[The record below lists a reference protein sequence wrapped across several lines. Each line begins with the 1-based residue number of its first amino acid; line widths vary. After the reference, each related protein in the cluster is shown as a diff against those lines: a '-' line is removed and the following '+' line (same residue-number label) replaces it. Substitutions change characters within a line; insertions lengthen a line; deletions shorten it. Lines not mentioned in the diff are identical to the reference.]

1 MFTGHFLKFGQ
12 HSKLDL
18 HVLLPQLL
26 TSILNSIR
34 HNLSLHKKFL
44 RIRNDSVGKSSWWT
58 VNAAAGS
65 GRTPRRKGTYRRR
78 KGKAILPQHTLE
90 SLPALFKHKRRSLFH
105 NNMSQRN
112 FWGGIPDLHLGNNHQ
127 YTTEPLKGRFQSFTR
142 SEEINSN
149 SNHSKPFILGESLP
163 PFSALNSDR
172 SWKNNFSLPSVNP
185 YQSEQLF
192 IAQTASLKTETNSCG
207 SFNNSCQTYRQEHFI
222 SYQTSF
228 KQMKNKTVSTE
239 YFMSPHHLS
248 GSSITTEVER
258 NKIESDNSN
267 LANIN
272 QTSNSLLSSVDSVY
286 QEILPK
292 NNHNLSTDEMNSLL
306 NNKTCDDSSD
316 FRAVFNELNEM
327 KKPDEYNSKIND
339 KLKDQLTTLDLHI
352 DKNISILNQTNLMNF
367 DQMNKL
373 VDNQK
378 ESFSDSIAAKPRIQ
392 SSEVKNTSLAFQKGD
407 LNFNPNQSKEDL
419 FSFINKTTN
428 ESRIAPYQSDSIFLE
443 EIIRKLNSSHSDLV
457 DSRSMVDKFSAY
469 QENRQNSNA
478 FIDIPDRKN
487 AKALHSLDCQMHI
500 PHYPH
505 EICANTKEH
514 LSSQLKFLEEMIHD
528 NINIDCKNV
537 NISQQHSSIQRIL
550 PQQSDS
556 MFIEDIIQNLN
567 SPYPN
572 QFLSENEMNEIPIYH
587 ETFLHPRTF
596 SFSSDENTASKQNIN
611 VNIEDF
617 RETKWR
623 QLTSYSENNDTKSE
637 KVHENIPEALLNT
650 ILSNSGMFLKSTEL
664 ENIHQNIFP
673 VECMNISSN
682 CDANGNEQNVSGSL
696 NSEALLSPSNSL
708 SKTTETSIKYSKDEC
723 NSVEINNLSSP
734 SESETSSR
742 NEKEDELKDN
752 VFRTEAKQK
761 ILQGTYDF
769 NTINLGVETCKM
781 LKKTSITN
789 PLNNSTEFS
798 DMLDLFDKYNDSCML
813 DEKGDPCLMI
823 DSSNSNHEFDN
834 DLPSLSD
841 DKITDDGDF
850 NLDFVCNQKE
860 TSYSIENSIFEYM
873 QNEIS
878 PNDKNCFD
886 ILNFATSDSE
896 TDSKDDNLF
905 KYI

>member
-1 MFTGHFLKFGQ
+1 MEFNDESFCNNLKAGSYIANGHPMVERRNNPK
-12 HSKLDL
+12 KLNRKNPWGNQSYADL
-18 HVLLPQLL
+18 ITEAIEASPEKRL
-26 TSILNSIR
+26 TLAQIYEWMIKNIPCFKDQAESNSSVGWKNSIR
-34 HNLSLHKKFL
+34 HNLSLHKKNFYVSEMTVLAKFL
-44 RIRNDSVGKSSWWT
+44 VDSQCCS
-58 VNAAAGS
+58 
-65 GRTPRRKGTYRRR
+65 RFRKNTKKKRHLQKKKRQSNPATTHFR
-78 KGKAILPQHTLE
+78 KFAST
-90 SLPALFKHKRRSLFH
+90 FKHKRRSLFH

-112 FWGGIPDLHLGNNHQ
+112 FWGGIPDLHLGNSHQ
-127 YTTEPLKGRFQSFTR
+127 YTTEPLKGRFQSFTT
-142 SEEINSN
+142 SEEINSS

-172 SWKNNFSLPSVNP
+172 SWKNSFSLPSVNP

-292 NNHNLSTDEMNSLL
+292 NDHNLSTDEMNSLL
-306 NNKTCDDSSD
+306 NNKTRDDSSD

-327 KKPDEYNSKIND
+327 KKPDEYNSKINNR
-339 KLKDQLTTLDLHI
+339 LKDQLTTLDLHI

-378 ESFSDSIAAKPRIQ
+378 ESFSDSTAAKPRIQ
-392 SSEVKNTSLAFQKGD
+392 SSELKNTTLAFQK
-407 LNFNPNQSKEDL
+407 
-419 FSFINKTTN
+419 
-428 ESRIAPYQSDSIFLE
+428 RITPYQSDSIFLE
-443 EIIRKLNSSHSDLV
+443 GIIRKLNSSHSDLV
-457 DSRSMVDKFSAY
+457 DSKSMVDKFSAY

-478 FIDIPDRKN
+478 FIDIPDSRN
-487 AKALHSLDCQMHI
+487 AKALNSLDCQMHI

-514 LSSQLKFLEEMIHD
+514 LSSQLKFLEEIIHD

-587 ETFLHPRTF
+587 ETFCILEPFHSLRMKVRIQKYQPHKMI
-596 SFSSDENTASKQNIN
+596 KQTVFAIL
-611 VNIEDF
+611 IIF
-617 RETKWR
+617 
-623 QLTSYSENNDTKSE
+623 
-637 KVHENIPEALLNT
+637 LL
-650 ILSNSGMFLKSTEL
+650 
-664 ENIHQNIFP
+664 
-673 VECMNISSN
+673 
-682 CDANGNEQNVSGSL
+682 
-696 NSEALLSPSNSL
+696 
-708 SKTTETSIKYSKDEC
+708 
-723 NSVEINNLSSP
+723 
-734 SESETSSR
+734 
-742 NEKEDELKDN
+742 
-752 VFRTEAKQK
+752 
-761 ILQGTYDF
+761 
-769 NTINLGVETCKM
+769 
-781 LKKTSITN
+781 
-789 PLNNSTEFS
+789 
-798 DMLDLFDKYNDSCML
+798 
-813 DEKGDPCLMI
+813 
-823 DSSNSNHEFDN
+823 
-834 DLPSLSD
+834 
-841 DKITDDGDF
+841 
-850 NLDFVCNQKE
+850 
-860 TSYSIENSIFEYM
+860 
-873 QNEIS
+873 
-878 PNDKNCFD
+878 
-886 ILNFATSDSE
+886 
-896 TDSKDDNLF
+896 
-905 KYI
+905 